1 MNPTSEPAATMSRRD
16 PQTDSAY
23 RVMKRVLW
31 VLVCAW
37 VLLVLVWGSLHI
49 FIVPRIDDYRPYLQR
64 QASYSLGL
72 RVEIANVSVL
82 GGWWTPQLRI
92 QDIRLF
98 DAQGREALRLPQ
110 VDVAVS
116 ARSLLRGKFEQLVI
130 DQPELD
136 IRRDAQGHIWVA
148 GLDTAQSSDGAG
160 ADWFFSQPEF
170 LIRDGVL
177 HWRDEMRD
185 SPELTLSHVNVVM
198 QNSMHQHLMRVD
210 VTPPV
215 GLGQRLSVQG
225 KFSQNP
231 LQRSGDLRLW
241 SGELYADAPDIDI
254 SSLRQ
259 WLRFDRGI
267 AIYEGKGGVRVWTDW
282 VQGRLT
288 GVTADMALDAVDA
301 RLGDS
306 LKPLVLRHVSGRIG
320 AKWLEGEN
328 EISSQDLVFDTQE
341 GERWPGGVL
350 RLNWQGDD
358 FRAGNLTADH
368 LDLDALAQISQRLPL
383 PEDMHTILKLAQP
396 RGQVNQLSASWMR
409 PITQPS
415 TQPGEAEL
423 SYKVKGAVS
432 NLQWL
437 QSAHAPEPFQRLPGV
452 SGADIE
458 FDLSQQGGKAQIA
471 IKQGGVT
478 LPEGLEEAKIP
489 ISQAAAN
496 ISWQIKPADKKSA
509 ATQEPEISVQ
519 FKQGRATN
527 ADATTEFNGSWTTG
541 KGENRWPGVL
551 DLTANIS
558 RLQIKQ
564 LHRYLPVYIDAQA
577 RAYLKDALT
586 GGEATQA
593 NLRLRGNLA
602 DMPFDNPKLGE
613 FRVVTHI
620 ANGQYAYV
628 PPAKGRPLN
637 LANTWPAIA
646 SLDGELVYERSALTF
661 KGSGKLAGSSQLAW
675 DKIEVN
681 VPDVRALEVSV
692 KAQARGPLADMQ
704 AVVARSALN
713 DLLNRALEKSQATG
727 KAEFK
732 MQLHVPVHALEKTSV
747 QGSLTLQDNDLQIMP
762 GVPVLSKTRGVV
774 QFDTQGL
781 TTKNLKAR
789 VFGGDAQMDGGL
801 TFDPSKTEAPE
812 QLRIKGIVT
821 AEGLRQ
827 AGELGAFSRL
837 ALRANGSTSYSASVA
852 LRKGQP
858 EILVQSDLKGMAL
871 TFPAPMNKPAAA
883 SWPLRLE
890 TQLTKESLAPK
901 SKVLQDQIKLSVARV
916 LSLNYV
922 RDVSA
927 TQARVLRGA
936 ITLGLATAEA
946 TPSRDV
952 GVSLSLQQPS
962 VDLDAWNA
970 VMTQFTT
977 APNSKSK
984 PRSTKTNLVGQEM
997 EAAGAQ
1003 DYLPST
1009 LTVRA
1014 DQVQLADRVIN
1025 RVVVGGVRMG
1035 ELWRLNIVADELNG
1049 TAEVRP
1055 ATSTQPAQLYARL
1068 SFLNIPPSL
1077 VPDVE
1082 RMLSDE
1088 PSSIPALDVVINDLT
1103 LRGKKLGRL
1112 EMDAVNRTSANAGR
1126 EWRLNKL
1133 NLTTP
1138 EGSLSATGSWA
1149 ADGPKLRR
1157 TRLDFVMDIKDSGQL
1172 LTRLGTPNAI
1182 RNGHGK
1188 LQGKVSWQ
1196 GSPITLD
1203 YPSMSGQM
1211 NLLIEKGQFLK
1222 SEPGAA
1228 RLLGVLSLQALPRR
1242 LMLDFSDVFGEGF
1255 AFDFVRGDVRIEQG
1269 VASTNNLQMK
1279 GVSAGAAIEGSADIA
1294 KETQNLKVVVV
1305 PEINTSAATLYM
1317 AAINPLVG
1325 LTTYLSQLVLSK
1337 PLTKAGTSVFLIDG
1351 SWSNPRVTKS
1361 E

>member
-1 MNPTSEPAATMSRRD
+1 MNPTPETVASESTSDSR
-16 PQTDSAY
+16 TDSIY

-31 VLVCAW
+31 VLVSAW
-37 VLLVLVWGSLHI
+37 ALLVLVWSSLHL
-49 FIVPRIDDYRPYLQR
+49 FIVPRIDDFRPALQR
-64 QASYSLGL
+64 QASHTLGL
-72 RVEIANVSVL
+72 RVEIDKVSVL

-92 QDIRLF
+92 QDVQIF
-98 DAQGREALRLPQ
+98 DTQGREALRLPQ
-110 VDVAVS
+110 VDVVVS

-136 IRRDAQGHIWVA
+136 IRRDTQGHIWVA
-148 GLDTAQSSDGAG
+148 GIDTTQSSDGSG
-160 ADWFFSQPEF
+160 PDWFFSQPEF

-185 SPELTLSHVNVVM
+185 SPELSLSHVNVVM
-198 QNSMHQHLMRVD
+198 QNSLYQHLLRID

-215 GLGQRLSVQG
+215 ALGQRLSVQG

-241 SGELYADAPDIDI
+241 SGELFANAPDVDL

-259 WLRFDRGI
+259 WLRFDKGI
-267 AIYEGKGGVRVWTDW
+267 AVYEGKGGVRVWTDW
-282 VQGRLT
+282 VQGQLI
-288 GVTADMALDAVDA
+288 GITADLALDAVDA

-320 AKWLEGEN
+320 AKWLDGEN
-328 EISSQDLVFDTQE
+328 EINSQDLVFDTQE

-350 RLNWQGDD
+350 RLNWHGDD
-358 FRAGNLTADH
+358 FHAGNLTADR

-383 PEDMHTILKLAQP
+383 PEDLRTVLKHAQP
-396 RGQVNQLSASWMR
+396 KGQVNQLTANWMR
-409 PITQPS
+409 PSAQ
-415 TQPGEAEL
+415 QADAEF
-423 SYKVKGAVS
+423 SYKAKGTVH

-437 QSAHAPEPFQRLPGV
+437 QDANSPAPYHRLPGV
-452 SGADIE
+452 AGADVD
-458 FDLSQQGGKAQIA
+458 FDVSQQGGKVQMV

-478 LPEGLEEAKIP
+478 LPEGLDEPKIALTE
-489 ISQAAAN
+489 AAAN
-496 ISWQIKPADKKSA
+496 ISWQIKPADKKNPA
-509 ATQEPEISVQ
+509 EKEPEIAVQ
-519 FKQGRATN
+519 FKQARLRN
-527 ADATTEFNGSWTTG
+527 ADATAELSGTWTTG
-541 KGENRWPGVL
+541 KGENRWPGEL
-551 DLTANIS
+551 DITANIS
-558 RLQIKQ
+558 RAQIKQ
-564 LHRYLPVYIDAQA
+564 VHRYLPIYIDAEA
-577 RAYLKDALT
+577 RAYLRDALI

-593 NLRLRGNLA
+593 SLRLRGNLT

-613 FRVVTHI
+613 FRVVAQI

-628 PPAKGRPLN
+628 PPVKGKPTN

-646 SLDGELVYERSALTF
+646 SLNGELVYDRSALTF
-661 KGSGKLAGSSQLAW
+661 KGAGKLAGAPQLAW
-675 DKIEVN
+675 DKIEATLPN
-681 VPDVRALEVSV
+681 VKALDVTV

-704 AVVARSALN
+704 TLVARSALN
-713 DLLNRALEKSQATG
+713 DLLNRTLEKGQATG
-727 KAEFK
+727 MAEFK
-732 MQLHVPVHALEKTSV
+732 MQLNVPVRALQKTSV
-747 QGSLTLQDNDLQIMP
+747 QGSVTLQDNDVQIMP
-762 GVPVLSKTRGVV
+762 GVPVLNKARGVV

-789 VFGGDAQMDGGL
+789 VFGGEAQIDGGL
-801 TFDPSKTEAPE
+801 SFDPNKTEVSD
-812 QLRIKGIVT
+812 QLRIKGVVT

-827 AGELGAFSRL
+827 AGELGVFSRL
-837 ALRANGSTSYSASVA
+837 ALRANGSTSYAATVA

-871 TFPAPMNKPAAA
+871 TLPAPMNKPAAT
-883 SWPLRLE
+883 SWPLRVE
-890 TQLTKESLAPK
+890 TQLTKDSLAPK
-901 SKVLQDQIKLSVARV
+901 SKVMQDQIKLSVARV

-922 RDVSA
+922 RDVSSA
-927 TQARVLRGA
+927 QTRVLRGA
-936 ITLGLATAEA
+936 IALGVFTTEA
-946 TPSRDV
+946 TPSRDA
-952 GVSLSLQQPS
+952 GVSLSLQQAN
-962 VDLDAWNA
+962 VDLDAWNE
-970 VMTQFTT
+970 VMTQLT
-977 APNSKSK
+977 ATSANKSK
-984 PRSTKTNLVGQEM
+984 PRSTKTSLVGQEM
-997 EAAGAQ
+997 ESTGAP
-1003 DYLPST
+1003 DYMPSL

-1014 DQVQLADRVIN
+1014 DQVKLADRFIN

-1035 ELWRLNIVADELNG
+1035 ELWRLNIAADELNG

-1055 ATSTQPAQLYARL
+1055 ATTTQPAQLYARL
-1068 SFLNIPPSL
+1068 SFLNIPPSA

-1088 PSSIPALDVVINDLT
+1088 PSSIPALDVVVNDLT

-1112 EMDAVNRTSANAGR
+1112 EMDAVNRTTANAGR

-1133 NLTTP
+1133 NLSAPDGT
-1138 EGSLSATGSWA
+1138 LSAAGSWA

-1203 YPSMSGQM
+1203 YPSMSGQL
-1211 NLLIEKGQFLK
+1211 NLMIEKGQFLK

-1351 SWSNPRVTKS
+1351 PWSNPRVTKS

>member
-1 MNPTSEPAATMSRRD
+1 MNPTPETVAPESTSDSR
-16 PQTDSAY
+16 TDSIY

-31 VLVCAW
+31 VLVSAW
-37 VLLVLVWGSLHI
+37 ASLMLVWGSLHL
-49 FIVPRIDDYRPYLQR
+49 FIVPRIDDFRPVLQR
-64 QASYSLGL
+64 QASHTLGL
-72 RVEIANVSVL
+72 RVEIAKVSVL

-92 QDIRLF
+92 QDVQIF
-98 DAQGREALRLPQ
+98 DNQGREALRLPQ
-110 VDVAVS
+110 VDVVVS
-116 ARSLLRGKFEQLVI
+116 ARSLIRGKFEQLVI

-136 IRRDAQGHIWVA
+136 IRRDMQGHIWVA
-148 GLDTAQSSDGAG
+148 GIDTAQPSDGAG
-160 ADWFFSQPEF
+160 PDWFFSQPEF

-177 HWRDEMRD
+177 HWRDELRD
-185 SPELTLSHVNVVM
+185 SPELSLSHVDVVM
-198 QNSMHQHLMRVD
+198 QNSWHQHLMRVD

-215 GLGQRLSVQG
+215 DLGQRLSVQG

-241 SGELYADAPDIDI
+241 SGELFANAPDVDL

-259 WLRFDRGI
+259 WLRFDKGI

-282 VQGRLT
+282 VQGQLT

-320 AKWLEGEN
+320 AKWLDGET
-328 EISSQDLVFDTQE
+328 EINSQDLVFDTQE

-358 FRAGNLTADH
+358 FRAGNLTADR

-383 PEDMHTILKLAQP
+383 PENLRAVLKLAQP
-396 RGQVNQLSASWMR
+396 KGQVNQLTANWMR
-409 PITQPS
+409 PSAQQADT
-415 TQPGEAEL
+415 EF
-423 SYKVKGAVS
+423 SYKAKGTVR

-437 QSAHAPEPFQRLPGV
+437 QADNAPPPFQRLPGV
-452 SGADIE
+452 SGADVE
-458 FDLSQQGGKAQIA
+458 FDVSQQGGKAQIA

-478 LPEGLEEAKIP
+478 LPEGLDEAKI
-489 ISQAAAN
+489 SLTEAAAN
-496 ISWQIKPADKKSA
+496 ISWQIKPADTKSA
-509 ATQEPEISVQ
+509 TAQEPEISVQ
-519 FKQGRATN
+519 FKQGHVRN
-527 ADATTEFNGSWTTG
+527 ADASTEFNGTWTTG
-541 KGENRWPGVL
+541 KGENRWPGAL
-551 DLTANIS
+551 DLSANVS

-564 LHRYLPVYIDAQA
+564 LHRYLPIYIDTDA
-577 RAYLKDALT
+577 RAYLKDALM

-593 NLRLRGNLA
+593 SLRLRGNLT

-613 FRVVTHI
+613 FRVVAQI

-628 PPAKGRPLN
+628 PPVKGKPTN

-646 SLDGELVYERSALTF
+646 SLNGELVYDRSALTF
-661 KGSGKLAGSSQLAW
+661 KGAGKLAGAPQLAW
-675 DKIEVN
+675 DKIEATLPN
-681 VPDVRALEVSV
+681 VKALDVTV

-704 AVVARSALN
+704 TLVARSALN
-713 DLLNRALEKSQATG
+713 DLLNRTLEKGQATG
-727 KAEFK
+727 MAEFK
-732 MQLHVPVHALEKTSV
+732 MQLNVPVRALQKTSV
-747 QGSLTLQDNDLQIMP
+747 QGSVTLQDNDVQIMP
-762 GVPVLSKTRGVV
+762 GVPVLNKARGVV

-789 VFGGDAQMDGGL
+789 VFGGEAQIDGGL
-801 TFDPSKTEAPE
+801 SFDPNKTEVSDP
-812 QLRIKGIVT
+812 LRIKGVVT

-827 AGELGAFSRL
+827 AGELGVFSRL
-837 ALRANGSTSYSASVA
+837 ALRANGSTSYAATVA

-871 TFPAPMNKPAAA
+871 TLPAPMNKPAAT
-883 SWPLRLE
+883 SWPLRVE
-890 TQLTKESLAPK
+890 TQLTKDSLAPK
-901 SKVLQDQIKLSVARV
+901 SKVMQDQIKLSVARV

-922 RDVSA
+922 RDVSSA
-927 TQARVLRGA
+927 QTRVLRGA
-936 ITLGLATAEA
+936 IALGVFTTEA
-946 TPSRDV
+946 TPSRDA
-952 GVSLSLQQPS
+952 GVSLSLQQAN
-962 VDLDAWNA
+962 VDLDAWNE
-970 VMTQFTT
+970 VMTQLTT
-977 APNSKSK
+977 TSANKSK
-984 PRSTKTNLVGQEM
+984 PRSTKTSLVGQEM
-997 EAAGAQ
+997 ESTGAP
-1003 DYLPST
+1003 DYMPSL

-1014 DQVQLADRVIN
+1014 DQVKLADRFIN

-1035 ELWRLNIVADELNG
+1035 ELWRLNIAADELNG

-1055 ATSTQPAQLYARL
+1055 ATTTQPAQLYARL
-1068 SFLNIPPSL
+1068 SFLNIPPSA

-1088 PSSIPALDVVINDLT
+1088 PSSIPALDVVVNDLT

-1112 EMDAVNRTSANAGR
+1112 EMDAVNRTTANAGR

-1133 NLTTP
+1133 NLSAPDGT
-1138 EGSLSATGSWA
+1138 LSATGSWA

-1203 YPSMSGQM
+1203 YPSMSGQL
-1211 NLLIEKGQFLK
+1211 NLMIEKGQFLK

-1351 SWSNPRVTKS
+1351 PWSNPRVTKS

>member
-1 MNPTSEPAATMSRRD
+1 MNPTPETAAPESTSDSR
-16 PQTDSAY
+16 TDSIY

-31 VLVCAW
+31 VLVSAW
-37 VLLVLVWGSLHI
+37 ALLVLVWGSLHL
-49 FIVPRIDDYRPYLQR
+49 FIVPRIDDFRPVLQR
-64 QASYSLGL
+64 QASHTLGL
-72 RVEIANVSVL
+72 RVEIAKVSVL

-92 QDIRLF
+92 QDVQIF
-98 DAQGREALRLPQ
+98 DNQGREALRLPQ
-110 VDVAVS
+110 VDVVVS
-116 ARSLLRGKFEQLVI
+116 ARSLIRGKFEQLVI

-136 IRRDAQGHIWVA
+136 IRRDMQGHIWVA
-148 GLDTAQSSDGAG
+148 GIDTAQPSDGAG
-160 ADWFFSQPEF
+160 PDWFFSQPEF

-177 HWRDEMRD
+177 HWRDELRD
-185 SPELTLSHVNVVM
+185 SPELSLSHVDVVM
-198 QNSMHQHLMRVD
+198 QNSWHQHLMRVD

-215 GLGQRLSVQG
+215 DLGQRLSVQG

-241 SGELYADAPDIDI
+241 SGELFANAPDVDL

-259 WLRFDRGI
+259 WLRFDKGI

-282 VQGRLT
+282 VQGQLT

-320 AKWLEGEN
+320 AKWLDGET
-328 EISSQDLVFDTQE
+328 EINSQDLVFDTQE

-358 FRAGNLTADH
+358 FRAGNLTADR

-383 PEDMHTILKLAQP
+383 PENLRAVLKLAQP
-396 RGQVNQLSASWMR
+396 KGQVNQLAANWMR
-409 PITQPS
+409 PSAQQADT
-415 TQPGEAEL
+415 EF
-423 SYKVKGAVS
+423 SYKAKGTVR

-437 QSAHAPEPFQRLPGV
+437 QADNAPPPFQRLPGV
-452 SGADIE
+452 SGADVE
-458 FDLSQQGGKAQIA
+458 FDVSQQGGKAQIA

-478 LPEGLEEAKIP
+478 LPEGLDEAKI
-489 ISQAAAN
+489 SLTEAAAN
-496 ISWQIKPADKKSA
+496 ISWQIKPADTKSA
-509 ATQEPEISVQ
+509 TAQEPEISVQ
-519 FKQGRATN
+519 FKQGHARN
-527 ADATTEFNGSWTTG
+527 GDASTEFNGTWTTG
-541 KGENRWPGVL
+541 KGENRWPGAL
-551 DLTANIS
+551 DLSANVS

-564 LHRYLPVYIDAQA
+564 LHRYLPIYIDAEA
-577 RAYLKDALT
+577 RAYLKDALM

-593 NLRLRGNLA
+593 SLRLRGNLT

-613 FRVVTHI
+613 FRVVAQI

-628 PPAKGRPLN
+628 PPVKGKPTN

-646 SLDGELVYERSALTF
+646 SLNGELVYDRSALTF
-661 KGSGKLAGSSQLAW
+661 KGAGKLAGAPQLAW
-675 DKIEVN
+675 DKIEANLPN
-681 VPDVRALEVSV
+681 VKDLDVSV
-692 KAQARGPLADMQ
+692 KAQARGPLAEMQ

-713 DLLNRALEKSQATG
+713 DLLNRVLEKSQATG
-727 KAEFK
+727 TAEFK
-732 MQLHVPVHALEKTSV
+732 MQLNVPVRALQKTSV
-747 QGSLTLQDNDLQIMP
+747 QGSVTLQDNDVQIMP
-762 GVPVLSKTRGVV
+762 GVPVLNKARGVV

-789 VFGGDAQMDGGL
+789 VFGGEAQIDGGL
-801 TFDPSKTEAPE
+801 SFDPNKTEVSDP
-812 QLRIKGIVT
+812 LRIKGVVT

-827 AGELGAFSRL
+827 AGELGVFSRL
-837 ALRANGSTSYSASVA
+837 ALRANGSTSYAATVA

-871 TFPAPMNKPAAA
+871 TLPAPMNKPAAT
-883 SWPLRLE
+883 SWPLRVE
-890 TQLTKESLAPK
+890 TQLTKDSLAPK
-901 SKVLQDQIKLSVARV
+901 SKVMQDQIKLSVARV

-922 RDVSA
+922 RDVSSA
-927 TQARVLRGA
+927 QTRVLRGA
-936 ITLGLATAEA
+936 IALGVFTTEA
-946 TPSRDV
+946 TPSRDA
-952 GVSLSLQQPS
+952 GVSLSLQQAN
-962 VDLDAWNA
+962 VDLDAWNE
-970 VMTQFTT
+970 VMTQLTT
-977 APNSKSK
+977 TSANKSK
-984 PRSTKTNLVGQEM
+984 PRSTKTSLVGQEM
-997 EAAGAQ
+997 ESTGAQ
-1003 DYLPST
+1003 DYMPSL

-1014 DQVQLADRVIN
+1014 DQVKLADRFIN

-1035 ELWRLNIVADELNG
+1035 ELWRLNIAADELNG

-1055 ATSTQPAQLYARL
+1055 ATTTQPAQLYARL
-1068 SFLNIPPSL
+1068 SFLNIPPSA

-1088 PSSIPALDVVINDLT
+1088 PSSIPALDVVVNDLT

-1112 EMDAVNRTSANAGR
+1112 EMDAVNRTTANAGR

-1133 NLTTP
+1133 NLSAPDGT
-1138 EGSLSATGSWA
+1138 LSATGSWA

-1203 YPSMSGQM
+1203 YPSMSGQL
-1211 NLLIEKGQFLK
+1211 NLMIEKGQFLK

-1351 SWSNPRVTKS
+1351 PWSNPRVTKS

>member
-1 MNPTSEPAATMSRRD
+1 MNPTPESVAPASTSDSR
-16 PQTDSAY
+16 TDSIY

-31 VLVCAW
+31 VLVGAW
-37 VLLVLVWGSLHI
+37 ALLVLVWGSLHL
-49 FIVPRIDDYRPYLQR
+49 FIVPRIDDYRPLLQR
-64 QASYSLGL
+64 QASHALGL

-82 GGWWTPQLRI
+82 GGWWAPQLRI
-92 QDIRLF
+92 QDVQLF

-110 VDVAVS
+110 VDVVVT

-177 HWRDEMRD
+177 HWRDALRD
-185 SPELTLSHVNVVM
+185 APELILSHVNVVM
-198 QNSMHQHLMRVD
+198 QNNLHQHLMRID

-241 SGELYADAPDIDI
+241 SGELYADAPDIDL

-267 AIYEGKGGVRVWTDW
+267 AIYEGKGGLRVWTDW
-282 VQGRLT
+282 VQGQLT

-306 LKPLVLRHVSGRIG
+306 LKPLALLHVSGRIG
-320 AKWLEGEN
+320 AKWLDGEN

-350 RLNWQGDD
+350 RLSWQGDE
-358 FRAGNLTADH
+358 FRAGHLTADR

-383 PEDMHTILKLAQP
+383 PEDVRTALKFAQP
-396 RGQVNQLSASWMR
+396 KGQVNQLSASWMW
-409 PITQPS
+409 PS
-415 TQPGEAEL
+415 TQQADATL
-423 SYKVKGAVS
+423 SYKAKGTVR
-432 NLQWL
+432 NLQWV
-437 QSAHAPEPFQRLPGV
+437 QTTHTPAPYHRLPGV
-452 SGADIE
+452 SGADME
-458 FDLSQQGGKAQIA
+458 FDFSQQGGKAQIA
-471 IKQGGVT
+471 IKQGSVT
-478 LPEGLEEAKIP
+478 LPEGLDEAKILLT
-489 ISQAAAN
+489 QAAAN
-496 ISWQIKPADKKSA
+496 ITWQIKSSDKKSA
-509 ATQEPEISVQ
+509 NAQEPEVTVQ
-519 FKQGRATN
+519 VKQGLVRN
-527 ADATTEFNGSWTTG
+527 DDATAEFNGTWTTG
-541 KGENRWPGVL
+541 KGENRLPGEL

-558 RLQIKQ
+558 RAQIKQ
-564 LHRYLPVYIDAQA
+564 MHRYLPIYIDAEA
-577 RAYLKDALT
+577 RAYLKEALI

-593 NLRLRGNLA
+593 SLRLRGNLA
-602 DMPFDNPKLGE
+602 DMPFGNPKLGD
-613 FRVVTHI
+613 FRVVAQI

-628 PPAKGRPLN
+628 PPTKGKPTN
-637 LANTWPAIA
+637 LANTWPAVA
-646 SLDGELVYERSALTF
+646 SLNGELVYERSALTF
-661 KGSGKLAGSSQLAW
+661 KGAGKLAGTSQLAW
-675 DKIEVN
+675 DKIEATLPHVKEL
-681 VPDVRALEVSV
+681 DVTV
-692 KAQARGPLADMQ
+692 KAQARGPLSEMQ

-713 DLLNRALEKSQATG
+713 DLLNRALEKGQATG
-727 KAEFK
+727 MAEFK
-732 MQLHVPVHALEKTSV
+732 MLLNVPVRALHKTSV
-747 QGSLTLQDNDLQIMP
+747 QGSVTLQDNEVQIMP
-762 GVPVLSKTRGVV
+762 GVPVLSKARGVV

-789 VFGGDAQMDGGL
+789 VFGGDAQIDGGL
-801 TFDPSKTEAPE
+801 SFDPNKTEASE
-812 QLRIKGIVT
+812 LLRIKGVVT

-837 ALRANGSTSYSASVA
+837 ALRANGSTSYSATVA

-858 EILVQSDLKGMAL
+858 EFLVQSDLKGMAL
-871 TFPAPMNKPAAA
+871 TLPAPMNKPASA

-936 ITLGLATAEA
+936 IALGSATSET
-946 TPSRDV
+946 TPTRDV
-952 GVSLSLQQPS
+952 GVSLSLQQAY
-962 VDLDAWNA
+962 VDLDAWNE
-970 VMTQFTT
+970 VMTLFTT
-977 APNSKSK
+977 APTNKTK
-984 PRSTKTNLVGQEM
+984 PRSTKNNLIGQEM
-997 EAAGAQ
+997 EATGAQ
-1003 DYLPST
+1003 DYLPS
-1009 LTVRA
+1009 LLAVRA
-1014 DQVQLADRVIN
+1014 DQVKLADRVIN
-1025 RVVVGGVRMG
+1025 RVAVGGVRSG
-1035 ELWRLNIVADELNG
+1035 ELWRLNIAADELNG
-1049 TAEVRP
+1049 NVEARP
-1055 ATSTQPAQLYARL
+1055 ATAVQPAQLYARL

-1082 RMLSDE
+1082 RLLSDE
-1088 PSSIPALDVVINDLT
+1088 PSSIPALDVVVNDLT

-1133 NLTTP
+1133 NLTAP
-1138 EGSLSATGSWA
+1138 DGSLSATGSWA

-1157 TRLDFVMDIKDSGQL
+1157 TRLDFVMDIKDSGQV

-1182 RNGHGK
+1182 KNGHGK

-1203 YPSMSGQM
+1203 YPSMSGQL

-1222 SEPGAA
+1222 TEPGAA

-1269 VASTNNLQMK
+1269 VASTNNFQMK
-1279 GVSAGAAIEGSADIA
+1279 GVSAGAVIEGSADIA

>member
-1 MNPTSEPAATMSRRD
+1 MNPTPETAAPESTSDSR
-16 PQTDSAY
+16 TDSIY

-31 VLVCAW
+31 VLVSAW
-37 VLLVLVWGSLHI
+37 ALLVLVWGSLHL
-49 FIVPRIDDYRPYLQR
+49 FIVPRIDDFRPVLQR
-64 QASYSLGL
+64 QASHTLGL
-72 RVEIANVSVL
+72 RVEIAKVSVL

-92 QDIRLF
+92 QDVQIF
-98 DAQGREALRLPQ
+98 DSQGREALRLPQ
-110 VDVAVS
+110 VDVVVS
-116 ARSLLRGKFEQLVI
+116 ARSLIRGKFEQLVI

-136 IRRDAQGHIWVA
+136 IRRDMQGHIWVA
-148 GLDTAQSSDGAG
+148 GIDTAQPSDGAG
-160 ADWFFSQPEF
+160 PDWFFSQPEF

-177 HWRDEMRD
+177 HWRDELRD
-185 SPELTLSHVNVVM
+185 SPELSLSHVDVVM
-198 QNSMHQHLMRVD
+198 QNSWHQHLMRVD

-215 GLGQRLSVQG
+215 DLGQRLSVQG

-241 SGELYADAPDIDI
+241 SGELFANAPDVDL

-259 WLRFDRGI
+259 WLRFDKGI

-282 VQGRLT
+282 VQGQLT

-320 AKWLEGEN
+320 AKWLDGET
-328 EISSQDLVFDTQE
+328 EINSQDLVFDTQE

-358 FRAGNLTADH
+358 FRAGNLTADR

-383 PEDMHTILKLAQP
+383 PENLRAVLKLAQP
-396 RGQVNQLSASWMR
+396 KGQVNQLTANWLRPSAQQAD
-409 PITQPS
+409 T
-415 TQPGEAEL
+415 EF
-423 SYKVKGAVS
+423 SYKAKGTVR

-437 QSAHAPEPFQRLPGV
+437 QADNAPPPFQRLPGV
-452 SGADIE
+452 SGADVE
-458 FDLSQQGGKAQIA
+458 FDVSQQGGKAQIA

-478 LPEGLEEAKIP
+478 LPEGLDEAN
-489 ISQAAAN
+489 ISLAEAAAN
-496 ISWQIKPADKKSA
+496 ISWQIKPADTKSA
-509 ATQEPEISVQ
+509 TAQEPEISVQ
-519 FKQGRATN
+519 FKQGHARN
-527 ADATTEFNGSWTTG
+527 ADASAEFNGTWTTG
-541 KGENRWPGVL
+541 KGENRWPGTL
-551 DLTANIS
+551 DLSANFS

-564 LHRYLPVYIDAQA
+564 LHRYLPIYVDADA
-577 RAYLKDALT
+577 RAYLKDALM

-593 NLRLRGNLA
+593 SLRLRGNLT
-602 DMPFDNPKLGE
+602 DIPFDNPKLGE
-613 FRVVTHI
+613 FRVVAQI

-628 PPAKGRPLN
+628 PPVKGKPTN

-646 SLDGELVYERSALTF
+646 SLNGELVYDRSALTF
-661 KGSGKLAGSSQLAW
+661 KGAGKLAGAPQLAW
-675 DKIEVN
+675 DKIEANLPN
-681 VPDVRALEVSV
+681 VKDLDVSV
-692 KAQARGPLADMQ
+692 KAQARGPLAEMQ

-713 DLLNRALEKSQATG
+713 DLLNRVLEKSQATG
-727 KAEFK
+727 TAEFK
-732 MQLHVPVHALEKTSV
+732 MQLNVPVRALQKTSV
-747 QGSLTLQDNDLQIMP
+747 QGSVTLQDNDMQIMP
-762 GVPVLSKTRGVV
+762 GVPVLNKARGVV

-789 VFGGDAQMDGGL
+789 VFGGEAQIDGGL
-801 TFDPSKTEAPE
+801 SFDPNKTEVSDP
-812 QLRIKGIVT
+812 LRIKGVVT

-827 AGELGAFSRL
+827 AGELGVFSRL
-837 ALRANGSTSYSASVA
+837 ALRANGSTSYAATVA

-871 TFPAPMNKPAAA
+871 TLPAPMNKPAAT

-890 TQLTKESLAPK
+890 TQLTKESLVPK
-901 SKVLQDQIKLSVARV
+901 SKAMQDQIKLSVARV

-922 RDVSA
+922 RDVSSA
-927 TQARVLRGA
+927 QTRVLRGTIA
-936 ITLGLATAEA
+936 LGVFTTEA
-946 TPSRDV
+946 TPPRDT
-952 GVSLSLQQPS
+952 GVSLSLQQAN
-962 VDLDAWNA
+962 VDLDAWNE
-970 VMTQFTT
+970 VMTQLT
-977 APNSKSK
+977 ATSANKSK
-984 PRSTKTNLVGQEM
+984 PRSTKSSLVGQEM
-997 EAAGAQ
+997 ESTGAQ
-1003 DYLPST
+1003 DYMPSL

-1014 DQVQLADRVIN
+1014 DQVKLADRFIN

-1035 ELWRLNIVADELNG
+1035 ELWRLNIAADELNG

-1055 ATSTQPAQLYARL
+1055 ATTTQPAQLYARL
-1068 SFLNIPPSL
+1068 SFLNIPPSA

-1088 PSSIPALDVVINDLT
+1088 PSSIPALDVVVNDLT

-1112 EMDAVNRTSANAGR
+1112 EMDAVNRTTANAGR

-1133 NLTTP
+1133 NLSAPDGT
-1138 EGSLSATGSWA
+1138 LSATGSWA
-1149 ADGPKLRR
+1149 ADGPKLRK

-1203 YPSMSGQM
+1203 YPSMSGQL
-1211 NLLIEKGQFLK
+1211 NLMIEKGQFLK
-1222 SEPGAA
+1222 TEPGAA

-1351 SWSNPRVTKS
+1351 PWSNPRVTKS

>member
-1 MNPTSEPAATMSRRD
+1 
-16 PQTDSAY
+16 
-23 RVMKRVLW
+23 
-31 VLVCAW
+31 
-37 VLLVLVWGSLHI
+37 
-49 FIVPRIDDYRPYLQR
+49 
-64 QASYSLGL
+64 
-72 RVEIANVSVL
+72 
-82 GGWWTPQLRI
+82 
-92 QDIRLF
+92 
-98 DAQGREALRLPQ
+98 
-110 VDVAVS
+110 
-116 ARSLLRGKFEQLVI
+116 
-130 DQPELD
+130 
-136 IRRDAQGHIWVA
+136 
-148 GLDTAQSSDGAG
+148 
-160 ADWFFSQPEF
+160 
-170 LIRDGVL
+170 
-177 HWRDEMRD
+177 
-185 SPELTLSHVNVVM
+185 
-198 QNSMHQHLMRVD
+198 
-210 VTPPV
+210 
-215 GLGQRLSVQG
+215 
-225 KFSQNP
+225 
-231 LQRSGDLRLW
+231 
-241 SGELYADAPDIDI
+241 
-254 SSLRQ
+254 
-259 WLRFDRGI
+259 
-267 AIYEGKGGVRVWTDW
+267 
-282 VQGRLT
+282 
-288 GVTADMALDAVDA
+288 MALDAVDA

-320 AKWLEGEN
+320 AKWLDGET
-328 EISSQDLVFDTQE
+328 EINSQDLVFDTQE

-358 FRAGNLTADH
+358 FRAGNLTADR

-383 PEDMHTILKLAQP
+383 PENLRAVLKLAQP
-396 RGQVNQLSASWMR
+396 KGQVNQLTANWMR
-409 PITQPS
+409 PSAQQADT
-415 TQPGEAEL
+415 EF
-423 SYKVKGAVS
+423 SYKAKGTVR

-437 QSAHAPEPFQRLPGV
+437 QADNAPPPFQRLPGV
-452 SGADIE
+452 SGADVE
-458 FDLSQQGGKAQIA
+458 FDVSQQGGKAQIA

-478 LPEGLEEAKIP
+478 LPEGLDEAN
-489 ISQAAAN
+489 ISLTEAAAN
-496 ISWQIKPADKKSA
+496 ISWQIKPADTKSA
-509 ATQEPEISVQ
+509 TAQEPEISVQ
-519 FKQGRATN
+519 FKQGHARN
-527 ADATTEFNGSWTTG
+527 ADASAEFNGTWTTG
-541 KGENRWPGVL
+541 KGENRWPGAL
-551 DLTANIS
+551 DLSANFS

-564 LHRYLPVYIDAQA
+564 LHRYLPIYIDTDA
-577 RAYLKDALT
+577 RAYLKDALM

-593 NLRLRGNLA
+593 SLRLRGNLT

-613 FRVVTHI
+613 FRVVAQI

-628 PPAKGRPLN
+628 PPVKGKPTN

-646 SLDGELVYERSALTF
+646 SLNGELVYDRSALTF
-661 KGSGKLAGSSQLAW
+661 KGAGKLAGAPQLAW
-675 DKIEVN
+675 DKIEANLPN
-681 VPDVRALEVSV
+681 VKDLDVSV
-692 KAQARGPLADMQ
+692 KAQARGPLAEMQ

-713 DLLNRALEKSQATG
+713 DLLNRVLEKSQATG
-727 KAEFK
+727 TAEFK
-732 MQLHVPVHALEKTSV
+732 MQLNVPVRALQKTSV
-747 QGSLTLQDNDLQIMP
+747 QGSVTMQDNDVQIMP
-762 GVPVLSKTRGVV
+762 GVPVLNKARGVV

-789 VFGGDAQMDGGL
+789 VFGGEAQIDGGL
-801 TFDPSKTEAPE
+801 SFDPNKTEVSDP
-812 QLRIKGIVT
+812 LRIKGVVT

-827 AGELGAFSRL
+827 AGELGVFSRL
-837 ALRANGSTSYSASVA
+837 ALRANGSTSYAATVA

-871 TFPAPMNKPAAA
+871 TLPAPMNKPATT

-890 TQLTKESLAPK
+890 TQLTKESLVPK
-901 SKVLQDQIKLSVARV
+901 SKVMQDQIKLSVARV

-922 RDVSA
+922 RDVSSA
-927 TQARVLRGA
+927 QTRVLRGA
-936 ITLGLATAEA
+936 IALGVFTTEA
-946 TPSRDV
+946 TPPRDA
-952 GVSLSLQQPS
+952 GVSLSLQQTN
-962 VDLDAWNA
+962 VDLDAWNE
-970 VMTQFTT
+970 VMTQLTST
-977 APNSKSK
+977 SANKSK
-984 PRSTKTNLVGQEM
+984 PRPTKTSLVGQEM
-997 EAAGAQ
+997 ESTGAQ
-1003 DYLPST
+1003 DYMPSL

-1014 DQVQLADRVIN
+1014 DQVKLADRFIN

-1035 ELWRLNIVADELNG
+1035 ELWRLNIAADELNG

-1055 ATSTQPAQLYARL
+1055 ATTTQPAQLYARL
-1068 SFLNIPPSL
+1068 SFLNIPPSA

-1088 PSSIPALDVVINDLT
+1088 PSSIPALDVVVNDLT

-1112 EMDAVNRTSANAGR
+1112 EMDAVNRTTANAGR

-1133 NLTTP
+1133 NLSAPDGT
-1138 EGSLSATGSWA
+1138 LSATGSWA

-1203 YPSMSGQM
+1203 YPSMSGQL

-1222 SEPGAA
+1222 TEPGAA

-1351 SWSNPRVTKS
+1351 PWSNPRVTKS

>member
-1 MNPTSEPAATMSRRD
+1 MNPTPETAAPVPTSDSR
-16 PQTDSAY
+16 TDGTY
-23 RVMKRVLW
+23 RLVKRVLW
-31 VLVCAW
+31 VLVGVWA
-37 VLLVLVWGSLHI
+37 LLVLGWGSLHI
-49 FIVPRIDDYRPYLQR
+49 FIVPRIDDYRPLLQR
-64 QASYSLGL
+64 QASQTLGL

-92 QDIRLF
+92 QDVRLF
-98 DAQGREALRLPQ
+98 DAQNREAMRLPQ
-110 VDVAVS
+110 VDVVVS

-130 DQPELD
+130 DQPEVD
-136 IRRDAQGHIWVA
+136 IRRDTQGHIWVA

-160 ADWFFSQPEF
+160 PDWFFSQPEF

-177 HWRDEMRD
+177 HWRDELRD
-185 SPELTLSHVNVVM
+185 SPELSLTHVNVLM
-198 QNSMHQHLMRVD
+198 QNSLYQHLLRVD

-215 GLGQRLSVQG
+215 DLGQRLSVQG

-241 SGELYADAPDIDI
+241 SGELYANAPDIDL

-282 VQGRLT
+282 AQGQLT

-320 AKWLEGEN
+320 AKWSDGDN
-328 EISSQDLVFDTQE
+328 EINSQDLVFDTQE

-350 RLNWQGDD
+350 RMTWQGDD
-358 FRAGNLTADH
+358 FRTGSLSADR

-383 PEDMHTILKLAQP
+383 PEVLRNVLKHAQP
-396 RGQVNQLSASWMR
+396 KGQVNQLSAGWER
-409 PITQPS
+409 PAAQQADT
-415 TQPGEAEL
+415 EFN
-423 SYKVKGAVS
+423 YKAKGSVH

-437 QSAHAPEPFQRLPGV
+437 QDANSPSPYHRLPGV
-452 SGADIE
+452 AGADVE
-458 FDLSQQGGKAQIA
+458 FDISHQGGKAQIA

-478 LPEGLEEAKIP
+478 LPEGLDEAKIALAE
-489 ISQAAAN
+489 AAAN
-496 ISWQIKPADKKSA
+496 ISWQIKPADKRSSVE
-509 ATQEPEISVQ
+509 QEPEISVQ
-519 FKQGRATN
+519 IKQARVRN
-527 ADATTEFNGSWTTG
+527 ADATAELSGTWTTG

-551 DLTANIS
+551 DLSANIS
-558 RLQIKQ
+558 RAQIKQ
-564 LHRYLPVYIDAQA
+564 LHRYLPIYIDAEA
-577 RAYLKDALT
+577 RTYIKNALT

-593 NLRLRGNLA
+593 SLRLRGNLA
-602 DMPFDNPKLGE
+602 DMPFENPKLGE
-613 FRVVTHI
+613 FRVVAQI

-628 PPAKGRPLN
+628 PPIKGKPVN
-637 LANTWPAIA
+637 LANAWPAIA
-646 SLDGELVYERSALTF
+646 SLNGELVYERNSLLF
-661 KGSGKLAGSSQLAW
+661 KGAGKLAGAPQLAW
-675 DKIEVN
+675 DKIEASMPN
-681 VPDVRALEVSV
+681 VQALDVTV
-692 KAQARGPLADMQ
+692 KAHARGPLADMQ
-704 AVVARSALN
+704 TLVARSALN
-713 DLLNRALEKSQATG
+713 DLLNRALEKGQATG
-727 KAEFK
+727 TAEFK
-732 MQLHVPVHALEKTSV
+732 MQLYVPVRALQKTSV
-747 QGSLTLQDNDLQIMP
+747 QGSLTLQDNDVQIMP
-762 GVPVLSKTRGVV
+762 GVPVLNKTRGVV
-774 QFDTQGL
+774 QFDAQGL
-781 TTKNLKAR
+781 NTKGLKAS
-789 VFGGDAQMDGGL
+789 VFGGDAQIDGSL
-801 TFDPSKTEAPE
+801 SFDPNKSEVAE
-812 QLRIKGIVT
+812 QLRIKGVVT
-821 AEGLRQ
+821 ADGLRQ
-827 AGELGAFSRL
+827 ASELGMFSNL
-837 ALRANGSTSYSASVA
+837 ALRANGSTSYNATLA

-858 EILVQSDLKGMAL
+858 EIVVQSDLKGMAL
-871 TFPAPMNKPAAA
+871 TLPAPMNKPAAA
-883 SWPLRLE
+883 VWPLRLE

-901 SKVLQDQIKLSVARV
+901 SKVVQDQIKLSVAKV

-927 TQARVLRGA
+927 AQTRVLRGA
-936 ITLGLATAEA
+936 IALGVFTTEA

-952 GVSLSLQQPS
+952 GVSLTLQQPN
-962 VDLDAWNA
+962 VDLDAWNE
-970 VMTQFTT
+970 VMTQFTA
-977 APNSKSK
+977 APASKTK
-984 PRSTKTNLVGQEM
+984 PRSTKTYVVGQEI
-997 EAAGAQ
+997 EATGAQ
-1003 DYLPST
+1003 DYLPSF

-1014 DQVQLADRVIN
+1014 DQVKLADRVIN
-1025 RVVVGGVRMG
+1025 RVLVGGVRMG
-1035 ELWRLNIVADELNG
+1035 DLWRLNIAADELNG

-1055 ATSTQPAQLYARL
+1055 ATATQPAQLYARL

-1088 PSSIPALDVVINDLT
+1088 PSSIPALDVVVNDLT

-1126 EWRLNKL
+1126 EWHLNKL
-1133 NLTTP
+1133 NLTAP
-1138 EGSLSATGSWA
+1138 DGSLSATGSWA

-1172 LTRLGTPNAI
+1172 LTRLGTPNAV

-1203 YPSMSGQM
+1203 YPSMSGQL
-1211 NLLIEKGQFLK
+1211 NLAIEKGQFLK
-1222 SEPGAA
+1222 TEPGAA

-1242 LMLDFSDVFGEGF
+1242 LMLDFTDVFGEGF

-1269 VASTNNLQMK
+1269 VANTNNLQMK
-1279 GVSAGAAIEGSADIA
+1279 GVSAGAVIEGSADIA

-1325 LTTYLSQLVLSK
+1325 LTTYLSQLLLSK

-1351 SWSNPRVTKS
+1351 SWGNPRVTKT

>member
-1 MNPTSEPAATMSRRD
+1 MNPTPETAAPVPASDSR
-16 PQTDSAY
+16 TDGIY
-23 RVMKRVLW
+23 RVVKRVLW
-31 VLVCAW
+31 VLVGVW
-37 VLLVLVWGSLHI
+37 SLLLLGWGSLHI
-49 FIVPRIDDYRPYLQR
+49 FIVPRIDDYRPLLQR
-64 QASYSLGL
+64 QASQTLGL

-92 QDIRLF
+92 QDVRLF
-98 DAQGREALRLPQ
+98 DAQDREAMRLPQ
-110 VDVAVS
+110 VDVVVS

-130 DQPELD
+130 DQPEVD
-136 IRRDAQGHIWVA
+136 IRRDTHGHIWVA
-148 GLDTAQSSDGAG
+148 GLDTAQSIDGAG

-177 HWRDEMRD
+177 HWRDELRD
-185 SPELTLSHVNVVM
+185 SPELSLTHVNVVM
-198 QNSMHQHLMRVD
+198 QNSLYQHLLRVD

-215 GLGQRLSVQG
+215 DLGQRLSVQG

-241 SGELYADAPDIDI
+241 SGELYANAPDIDL

-267 AIYEGKGGVRVWTDW
+267 AIYEGKGGVRIWTDW
-282 VQGRLT
+282 AHGQLT

-320 AKWLEGEN
+320 AKWSEGDN
-328 EISSQDLVFDTQE
+328 EINSQDLVFDTQE

-350 RLNWQGDD
+350 RMNWQGDD
-358 FRAGNLTADH
+358 FRTGNLTADR
-368 LDLDALAQISQRLPL
+368 LDLEALAQISQRLPL
-383 PEDMHTILKLAQP
+383 PEVLRTVLKHAQP
-396 RGQVNQLSASWMR
+396 KGQVNQLSAGWAR
-409 PITQPS
+409 PAGQQADTDFN
-415 TQPGEAEL
+415 
-423 SYKVKGAVS
+423 YKAKGSVH

-437 QSAHAPEPFQRLPGV
+437 QDTNSPSPYHRLPGV
-452 SGADIE
+452 AGTDVDFDI
-458 FDLSQQGGKAQIA
+458 SHQGGKAQIA

-478 LPEGLEEAKIP
+478 LPEGLDEAKIALAE
-489 ISQAAAN
+489 AAAS
-496 ISWQIKPADKKSA
+496 ISWQIKPADKKSSDE
-509 ATQEPEISVQ
+509 QEPEISVQ
-519 FKQGRATN
+519 IKQARLRN
-527 ADATTEFNGSWTTG
+527 ADATAELSGTWTTG

-551 DLTANIS
+551 DLSANIS
-558 RLQIKQ
+558 RAQIKQ
-564 LHRYLPVYIDAQA
+564 LHRYFPTYIDAEA
-577 RAYLKDALT
+577 RAYLKEALT

-593 NLRLRGNLA
+593 SLRIRGNLA

-613 FRVVTHI
+613 FRVVAQI

-628 PPAKGRPLN
+628 PPTKGKPVN
-637 LANTWPAIA
+637 LANAWPAIA
-646 SLDGELVYERSALTF
+646 SLNGELVYERNSLLF
-661 KGSGKLAGSSQLAW
+661 KGAGKLAGAPQLAW
-675 DKIEVN
+675 DKIEASMPN
-681 VPDVRALEVSV
+681 VQALDVTV
-692 KAQARGPLADMQ
+692 KAHARGPLADMQ
-704 AVVARSALN
+704 SLVARSALN
-713 DLLNRALEKSQATG
+713 DLLNRTLEKGQATG
-727 KAEFK
+727 AAEFK
-732 MQLHVPVHALEKTSV
+732 MQLHVPVRALQKMSV
-747 QGSLTLQDNDLQIMP
+747 QGSLTLQDNDVQIMP
-762 GVPVLSKTRGVV
+762 GVPVLNKARGVV
-774 QFDTQGL
+774 QFDSQGL
-781 TTKNLKAR
+781 NTKGLKAS
-789 VFGGDAQMDGGL
+789 VFGGDAQIDGSL
-801 TFDPSKTEAPE
+801 SFDPNKSEVAE
-812 QLRIKGIVT
+812 QLRIKGAMT
-821 AEGLRQ
+821 ADGLRQ
-827 AGELGAFSRL
+827 ASELGMFSNL
-837 ALRANGSTSYSASVA
+837 ALRASGSASYNATVA

-858 EILVQSDLKGMAL
+858 EIVVQSDLKGMAL
-871 TFPAPMNKPAAA
+871 TLPAPMNKPAAA
-883 SWPLRLE
+883 VWPLRLE

-901 SKVLQDQIKLSVARV
+901 SKVVQDQIKLSVAKV

-927 TQARVLRGA
+927 AQTRVLRGA
-936 ITLGLATAEA
+936 IALGVFTSEA

-952 GVSLSLQQPS
+952 GVSLTLQQPN
-962 VDLDAWNA
+962 VDLDAWNE
-970 VMTQFTT
+970 VMTQFTA
-977 APNSKSK
+977 APASNTK
-984 PRSTKTNLVGQEM
+984 PRSTKTYVVGQEI
-997 EAAGAQ
+997 EATGAQ
-1003 DYLPST
+1003 DYLPSF

-1014 DQVQLADRVIN
+1014 DQVKLADRVIN
-1025 RVVVGGVRMG
+1025 RVLVGGVRMG
-1035 ELWRLNIVADELNG
+1035 DLWRLNIAADELNG

-1055 ATSTQPAQLYARL
+1055 ATATQPAQLYARL

-1088 PSSIPALDVVINDLT
+1088 PSSIPALDVVVNDLT

-1126 EWRLNKL
+1126 EWHLNKL
-1133 NLTTP
+1133 NLTAP
-1138 EGSLSATGSWA
+1138 DGSLSATGSWA

-1172 LTRLGTPNAI
+1172 LTRLGTPNAV

-1203 YPSMSGQM
+1203 YPSMSGQL
-1211 NLLIEKGQFLK
+1211 NLAIEKGQFLK
-1222 SEPGAA
+1222 TEPGAA

-1269 VASTNNLQMK
+1269 VASTNNFQMK
-1279 GVSAGAAIEGSADIA
+1279 GVSAGAVIEGSADIA

-1325 LTTYLSQLVLSK
+1325 LTTYLSQLLLSK

-1351 SWSNPRVTKS
+1351 SWGNPRVTKT

>member
-1 MNPTSEPAATMSRRD
+1 MNPTPETAAPGPTSDSR
-16 PQTDSAY
+16 TDGMY
-23 RVMKRVLW
+23 RVMKRVLL
-31 VLVCAW
+31 VLACTW
-37 VLLVLVWGSLHI
+37 GLLVLVWGSLHI
-49 FIVPRIDDYRPYLQR
+49 FIVPRIDDFRPLLQR
-64 QASYSLGL
+64 QASRALGV

-92 QDIRLF
+92 QDVRLF
-98 DAQGREALRLPQ
+98 DAQDREAMRLPQ
-110 VDVAVS
+110 VDAVVS

-136 IRRDAQGHIWVA
+136 IRRDTQGHIWVA

-185 SPELTLSHVNVVM
+185 SPELSLTHVNVVM
-198 QNSMHQHLMRVD
+198 QNSLYQHLMRVD

-241 SGELYADAPDIDI
+241 SGELYANAPDVDL

-259 WLRFDRGI
+259 WLRFDRCI
-267 AIYEGKGGVRVWTDW
+267 AIYEGKGGVRLWTDW
-282 VQGRLT
+282 AQGRLI

-306 LKPLVLRHVSGRIG
+306 LKPLVLRHISGRIG
-320 AKWLEGEN
+320 AKWLDGEN
-328 EISSQDLVFDTQE
+328 EINSQDLVFDTQE
-341 GERWPGGVL
+341 GEHWPGGVL

-358 FRAGNLTADH
+358 FRTGNLTADS
-368 LDLDALAQISQRLPL
+368 LDLDAVAQISQRLPL
-383 PEDMHTILKLAQP
+383 PEDLRAALKHAQP
-396 RGQVNQLSASWMR
+396 KGQVNQLSASWMR
-409 PITQPS
+409 PVAQQTD
-415 TQPGEAEL
+415 AEL
-423 SYKVKGAVS
+423 NYKAKGTVR

-437 QSAHAPEPFQRLPGV
+437 QDANSPAPYHRLPGV
-452 SGADIE
+452 AGADVD
-458 FDLSQQGGKAQIA
+458 FDVSHQGGKAQIA
-471 IKQGGVT
+471 IKQGGMT
-478 LPEGLEEAKIP
+478 LPEGLDEAKI
-489 ISQAAAN
+489 ALAEATAN

-509 ATQEPEISVQ
+509 VEPKPEISVPV
-519 FKQGRATN
+519 KQARLRN
-527 ADATTEFNGSWTTG
+527 ADATAELSGTWTTG
-541 KGENRWPGVL
+541 NGENRWPGVV

-558 RLQIKQ
+558 RAQIKQ
-564 LHRYLPVYIDAQA
+564 VHRYLPIHIDAEA
-577 RAYLKDALT
+577 RDYLKDALI

-593 NLRLRGNLA
+593 SLRLRGNLA

-613 FRVVTHI
+613 FRVVAQI

-628 PPAKGRPLN
+628 PPAKGKPVN
-637 LANTWPAIA
+637 LTNTWPAIA
-646 SLDGELVYERSALTF
+646 SLNGELTYERNSLQF
-661 KGSGKLAGSSQLAW
+661 KGAGKLAGAPQLVW
-675 DKIEVN
+675 DKIEASLPN
-681 VPDVRALEVSV
+681 VKALDVTV

-704 AVVARSALN
+704 TLVARSALN
-713 DLLNRALEKSQATG
+713 ELLNRTLEKGQATG
-727 KAEFK
+727 MAEFK
-732 MQLHVPVHALEKTSV
+732 MQLNVPVRALQKTSV
-747 QGSLTLQDNDLQIMP
+747 NGSLTLQDNDLQIMP

-789 VFGGDAQMDGGL
+789 VFGGDTQIDGGL
-801 TFDPSKTEAPE
+801 SFDPNKTDAIDP
-812 QLRIKGIVT
+812 LRIKGVVT

-827 AGELGAFSRL
+827 AGELGMFSNL
-837 ALRANGSTSYSASVA
+837 ALRANGSTNFNATLA

-858 EILVQSDLKGMAL
+858 EIVVQSDLKGMAL
-871 TFPAPMNKPAAA
+871 TLPAPMNKPAAA
-883 SWPLRLE
+883 IWPLRLE
-890 TQLTKESLAPK
+890 TQLTKESLVPK
-901 SKVLQDQIKLSVARV
+901 SKVMQDQIKLSVARV

-927 TQARVLRGA
+927 TQTRVLRGA
-936 ITLGLATAEA
+936 IALGLFTTEA

-952 GVSLSLQQPS
+952 GVSLTLQQPN
-962 VDLDAWNA
+962 VDLDAWNE
-970 VMTQFTT
+970 VMTQFTA
-977 APNSKSK
+977 APVGKTK
-984 PRSTKTNLVGQEM
+984 PRSTKTNVVGQEI
-997 EAAGAQ
+997 ETTGSQ
-1003 DYLPST
+1003 DYLPSL

-1014 DQVQLADRVIN
+1014 DQVKLADRVIN

-1035 ELWRLNIVADELNG
+1035 ELWRLNIAADELNG

-1055 ATSTQPAQLYARL
+1055 ATATQAAQLYARL

-1112 EMDAVNRTSANAGR
+1112 EMDAVNRTSVNVGR
-1126 EWRLNKL
+1126 EWYLNKL
-1133 NLTTP
+1133 NLTAP
-1138 EGSLSATGSWA
+1138 DGSLSATGSWA

-1172 LTRLGTPNAI
+1172 LTRLGTPNAV

-1203 YPSMSGQM
+1203 YPSMSGQL
-1211 NLLIEKGQFLK
+1211 NLAIEKGQFLK
-1222 SEPGAA
+1222 TEPGAA

-1242 LMLDFSDVFGEGF
+1242 LMLDFTDVFGEGF

-1269 VASTNNLQMK
+1269 VATTNNLQMK
-1279 GVSAGAAIEGSADIA
+1279 GVSAGAIIEGSADIA

-1325 LTTYLSQLVLSK
+1325 LTTYLSQLLLSK
-1337 PLTKAGTSVFLIDG
+1337 PLTKAGTSVFVIDG

-1361 E
+1361 D

>member
-1 MNPTSEPAATMSRRD
+1 MNPTPEPAAPVATSESR
-16 PQTDSAY
+16 TDGIY
-23 RVMKRVLW
+23 RLMKRVLW

-37 VLLVLVWGSLHI
+37 ALLVLGWGSLHL
-49 FIVPRIDDYRPYLQR
+49 FIVPRIDDYRPLLQR
-64 QASYSLGL
+64 QASQTLGL

-82 GGWWTPQLRI
+82 GGWWAPQLRF
-92 QDIRLF
+92 QDIQLF
-98 DAQGREALRLPQ
+98 DAQGREALRLPY
-110 VDVAVS
+110 VDVVVS
-116 ARSLLRGKFEQLVI
+116 ARSLLRGTFEQLVI

-136 IRRDAQGHIWVA
+136 IRRDKQGNIWVA
-148 GLDTAQSSDGAG
+148 GLDTSQASDGSG
-160 ADWFFSQPEF
+160 LDWFFSQPEF

-177 HWRDEMRD
+177 HWRDELRD
-185 SPELTLSHVNVVM
+185 SPELSLSHVNVVM
-198 QNSMHQHLMRVD
+198 QNSFHQHLMRID

-225 KFSQNP
+225 KFLQNP
-231 LQRSGDLRLW
+231 LQRSGDLGLW
-241 SGELYADAPDIDI
+241 SGELYADAPDIDL
-254 SSLRQ
+254 SLLRQ

-282 VQGRLT
+282 VQGQLT
-288 GVTADMALDAVDA
+288 SVTADMALDAVDA

-320 AKWLEGEN
+320 AKWLDGEN
-328 EISSQDLVFDTQE
+328 EINSQDLVFDTQE
-341 GERWPGGVL
+341 GESWPGGVL
-350 RLNWQGDD
+350 RLKWQGDD
-358 FRAGNLTADH
+358 FRAGNLTADR

-383 PEDMHTILKLAQP
+383 PEDLRTALKLAQP
-396 RGQVNQLSASWMR
+396 KGQVNQLSASWV
-409 PITQPS
+409 QPS
-415 TQPGEAEL
+415 AQQADAEWN
-423 SYKVKGAVS
+423 YKAKGTVS
-432 NLQWL
+432 NFQWL
-437 QSAHAPEPFQRLPGV
+437 HAANAPAPLQRLPGV
-452 SGADIE
+452 SGADME
-458 FDLSQQGGKAQIA
+458 FDISHQGGKAQLA
-471 IKQGGVT
+471 IKQGALT
-478 LPEGLEEAKIP
+478 LPEGLEQAKI
-489 ISQAAAN
+489 SLAQAAAN
-496 ISWQIKPADKKSA
+496 ISWQIKPANNKSA
-509 ATQEPEISVQ
+509 DAQEPEISVQ
-519 FKQGRATN
+519 VKQGLARN
-527 ADATTEFNGSWTTG
+527 ADASAEFNGTWTTG

-564 LHRYLPVYIDAQA
+564 LHRYLPTEIDAEA

-586 GGEATQA
+586 GGEITQA
-593 NLRLRGNLA
+593 SLRLSGNLL

-613 FRVVTHI
+613 FRFVAQI

-628 PPAKGRPLN
+628 PQTKGKPVS
-637 LANTWPAIA
+637 LANTWPAIT
-646 SLDGELVYERSALTF
+646 SLNGELVYERSAMQF
-661 KGSGKLAGSSQLAW
+661 KGAGKLAGAPQLAW
-675 DKIEVN
+675 DKIEATLPRVKDL
-681 VPDVRALEVSV
+681 DVTV

-704 AVVARSALN
+704 GVVVRSALN
-713 DLLNRALEKSQATG
+713 ELLNHTLEKSQATG
-727 KAEFK
+727 MAEFK
-732 MQLHVPVHALEKTSV
+732 MQLNVPVRALQKTSV
-747 QGSLTLQDNDLQIMP
+747 QGSVTLQDSDLQIMP

-781 TTKNLKAR
+781 STKNLKAR
-789 VFGGDAQMDGGL
+789 VFGGDAQIDGNL
-801 TFDPSKTEAPE
+801 LFDPNKTDASD
-812 QLRIKGIVT
+812 QLHIKGLVT

-827 AGELGAFSRL
+827 ASELGVFSQL
-837 ALRANGSTSYSASVA
+837 AMRANGSTSYNASVG
-852 LRKGQP
+852 LRKGHP

-883 SWPLRLE
+883 TWPLRLE

-901 SKVLQDQIKLSVARV
+901 TKVMQDQIKLSVARV

-922 RDVSA
+922 RDISA
-927 TQARVLRGA
+927 TQTRVLRGA
-936 ITLGLATAEA
+936 IALGVATSEA
-946 TPSRDV
+946 TPSREV
-952 GVSLSLQQPS
+952 GVNLSLQQPN
-962 VDLDAWNA
+962 VDLDAWNE
-970 VMTQFTT
+970 VMTQFSA
-977 APNSKSK
+977 APAAKSK
-984 PRSTKTNLVGQEM
+984 PRSTKTNLVGQEL
-997 EAAGAQ
+997 EATGAQ
-1003 DYLPST
+1003 DYLPSL

-1014 DQVQLADRVIN
+1014 DQVKLADRVIN

-1035 ELWRLNIVADELNG
+1035 ELWRLNIAADELNG

-1055 ATSTQPAQLYARL
+1055 ATTTQPAQLYARL

-1088 PSSIPALDVVINDLT
+1088 PSSIPALDVVVNDLT

-1112 EMDAVNRTSANAGR
+1112 EMDAVNRTVANAGR

-1133 NLTTP
+1133 NLTAP
-1138 EGSLSATGSWA
+1138 DGSLSATGSWA
-1149 ADGPKLRR
+1149 ADGPRLRR

-1211 NLLIEKGQFLK
+1211 NLMIEKGQFLK

-1269 VASTNNLQMK
+1269 VATTNNFQMK

-1351 SWSNPRVTKS
+1351 SWSNPRVTKT